1 MLSDTRAR
9 RISPKDKPLA
19 AGGVAGLFL
28 FPSSR
33 VGQGK
38 WILRFVSPVT
48 GKRRDMGLGAYP
60 GLGIAAARKAAIEA
74 HELIAIGSDP
84 IDVRRRAEEETRT
97 HSAVPTFRETAE
109 RVHAAVKPGFRNA
122 KHADQWINTLADYVF
137 PAIGDRPVTE
147 LRARDFADA
156 LRLIWLTKPET
167 ASRVRQ
173 RCDAVMK
180 WCAARDLVAASPL
193 SAIDVL
199 LPRQPGKR
207 ERVEHHP
214 AVPWRRLPEVARTL
228 FHEQPP
234 TIGRLTLEFLVL
246 TAMRSGE
253 VRGMTWDEVDLESGT
268 WTIPAR
274 RMKMKSIH
282 RVPLSAQALA
292 ILRLQATQR
301 GASPLVFPSRRNT
314 PVSDMTLT
322 KVLRDAEIP
331 SDTPGRFATA
341 HGFRSSFRDWASEN
355 NYPRDL
361 AEKALAHTIGNATEA
376 AYHRTDLFAARRPM
390 MDDWAGFVSSQSR

>member
-1 MLSDTRAR
+1 MLSDARAR

-28 FPSSR
+28 FPSSQS
-33 VGQGK
+33 GHGK

-48 GKRRDMGLGAYP
+48 GKRRDMGFGAYP
-60 GLGIAAARKAAIEA
+60 GFGIAAARKAAIEA

-84 IDVRRRAEEETRT
+84 IEVRRQAEEEIRTR
-97 HSAVPTFRETAE
+97 SVVPTFREAAG

-156 LRLIWLTKPET
+156 LRPIWLTKPET

-199 LPRQPGKR
+199 LPRQHGKR

-214 AVPWRRLPEVARTL
+214 AVPWRQLPEVARTL

-234 TIGRLTLEFLVL
+234 TIGRLMLEFLVL

-253 VRGMTWDEVDLESGT
+253 VRGMTWNEVDLESGT

-274 RMKMKSIH
+274 RMKMKVVH
-282 RVPLSAQALA
+282 RVPLPPRALA
-292 ILRLQATQR
+292 VLHFQVTQR

-322 KVLRDAEIP
+322 KVLRDAGIP

-376 AYHRTDLFAARRPM
+376 AYHRTDLFDARRPM
-390 MDDWAGFVSSQSR
+390 MDDWAGFVGSQSR